1 MTEERE
7 GRPEGER
14 SSPDAPRPGPDA
26 LYGEHP
32 RPPQLE
38 NGPGWDA
45 DPLLVCGAEAYVE
58 GEYLYQ
64 DYVFDDHGA
73 DLRTMVDGPPERGNR
88 LGGLF
93 AQPTGDVY
101 YPNDRERFGY
111 NAADLLEFRARPTDD
126 GVAYRITLNTMLE
139 SDAAAVAIG
148 IDTTGGEA
156 DAETGERHRTD
167 WGYGLGELGAPAD
180 HVLVTWGEGAELDG
194 EPLADDRVSVDVER
208 NQIEVEVSL
217 DPAGATWRHYCLT
230 GLWDG
235 GGGFRQVA
243 VEPDEETPGGR
254 LDDQSP
260 PPVFNVGFRFEEPFG
275 APLHDAL
282 DLGRELLDVV
292 RSGGPRVLGKGSWRE
307 HRQARA
313 LAERDVSGLHA
324 DVDFSTLESGE
335 TDRSGV
341 PETGYLNLLYPSR
354 FEFGEGRRP
363 DLNFLGG
370 RIQPYA
376 LYVPSSYEAG
386 ANEDLPLVL
395 LCHSLGCSY
404 NQYGIYTPNYVTQL
418 GEEYGAAVMVPQTRG
433 PVGWFQREAELDVFE
448 AWRDVESR
456 YPVDRSRVGI
466 SGYSMGGYGTLVL
479 AAKYP
484 DLFGRGF
491 AVVGPPTE
499 DPVEGTTNNLLQL
512 PGLVTRKLFGGG
524 DRGELLGIFTE
535 EPENALR
542 LTENLRHVPMLLW
555 NGIADPL
562 VPLLAPTNYAE
573 RLRSHGYRHQL
584 ELFTGTH
591 LLLVLRDNWTRGG
604 RYLSK
609 GRVPE
614 APARVTYRRVP
625 DHDHPDLELRHD
637 GAYWVR
643 GIEVAEGRDS
653 GLVDATCYAEGYAEP
668 ERKRYTSTG
677 TNPLP
682 HTKRG
687 LTWEAPDED
696 AHRSPANALGVRLSG
711 VDRVTLWVERP
722 GIDPTEPLHVRAET
736 DSPTTLVLKG
746 SFGERVLGIT
756 DGETVTV
763 ELEEGA

>member
-1 MTEERE
+1 MPQERD
-7 GRPEGER
+7 GRPADER
-14 SSPDAPRPGPDA
+14 SEPVAPRPGPDV
-26 LYGEHP
+26 LYGENP
-32 RPPQLE
+32 TPPQLE
-38 NGPGWDA
+38 NGPGWTA
-45 DPLLVCGAEAYVE
+45 DPLLVSGAEAYVE

-64 DYVFDDHGA
+64 DYVLDDHGA
-73 DLRTMVDGPPERGNR
+73 DLRTMVDGPPDHGER

-93 AQPTGDVY
+93 AIPSGDLY
-101 YPNDRERFGY
+101 YPNDPERFAY
-111 NAADLLEFRARPTDD
+111 NAADLLEFRARPTDE
-126 GVAYRITLNTMLE
+126 GVVYRITLNTMCE
-139 SDAAAVAIG
+139 ADAAAVAIG
-148 IDTTGGEA
+148 IDTTAGDPGPEH
-156 DAETGERHRTD
+156 ETD
-167 WGYGLGELGAPAD
+167 WEYGLGDLGAPAD

-208 NQIEVEVSL
+208 NQLEVEVPL
-217 DPAGATWRHYCLT
+217 DPAGETWRHYCLT
-230 GLWDG
+230 GLWNPEA
-235 GGGFRQVA
+235 GGFRQVA
-243 VEPDEETPGGR
+243 VDPDEETPGGR
-254 LDDQSP
+254 LESQSP

-292 RSGGPRVLGKGSWRE
+292 RSGGPRVLGRGAWRE

-313 LAERDVSGLHA
+313 LTRRDVSELHT
-324 DVDFSTLESGE
+324 DLDFSVLEAGE

-354 FEFGEGRRP
+354 FEFGEGRDP
-363 DLNFLGG
+363 DENFLGG

-376 LYVPSSYEAG
+376 LYVPSSYDPNAEA
-386 ANEDLPLVL
+386 DLPMVL

-404 NQYGIYTPNYVTQL
+404 NQYGIFTPNYVTQL
-418 GEEYGAAVMVPQTRG
+418 GEEYGAAVIVPQTRG

-456 YPVDRSRVGI
+456 YPVDRSRVTL

-499 DPVEGTTNNLLQL
+499 DPVEGPTNNLLRA
-512 PGLVTRKLFGGG
+512 PALVTRKLFGGG
-524 DRGELLGIFTE
+524 DRGELLGIFSE

-542 LTENLRHVPMLLW
+542 ITENLRHVPMLLW
-555 NGIADPL
+555 NGIVDPL

-609 GRVPE
+609 GRVP
-614 APARVTYRRVP
+614 ASPARVTYRRVP
-625 DHDHPDLELRHD
+625 DHDHPDLDLRHD

-643 GIEVAEGRDS
+643 DIEVREGRES
-653 GLVDATCYAEGYAEP
+653 GLVDATCYATGYAEP

-687 LTWEAPDED
+687 LTWEDPED
-696 AHRSPANALGVRLSG
+696 DPRPPANAVGVRLSG
-711 VDRVTLWVERP
+711 VDRATLWVERP
-722 GIDPTEPLHVRAET
+722 GVDPTEPLHLRAET
-736 DSPTTLVLKG
+736 DGDATLVLKG
-746 SFGERVLGIT
+746 SFGEREVEVP

-763 ELEEGA
+763 DLEQGAESPE